1 MANLTQQPSDHQVR
15 KKALGQGSFIVQ
27 APAGSGKTSLLVKR
41 FLNRLLDVKSPK
53 EVLALTFTN
62 KAAAEM
68 AQRLK
73 EALEGK
79 SEDNEIKKI
88 VEKISKHA
96 LKNKWDEGYIDSLM
110 VMTIDK
116 LALRLIKQTPILS
129 SSGVNFL
136 TDEDPDDLYR
146 ETIRET
152 ITSNAENHLL
162 FKYFDYDYHKL
173 TEQLLALISK
183 RDQWL
188 PIVSGLLRSNDKNI
202 EEIYGTYYT
211 NELNIW
217 VEEKIK
223 PNFTNEDLKELE
235 IIVSYLA
242 DNKNIDRKD
251 KLRSS
256 INYEFWFYIRDLI
269 LTKSG
274 KQIRKKIDTSS
285 GFPATNVGKEIKER
299 LLKLIKLKNN
309 KFNILIDF
317 FNVTYHKN
325 IVDIYPLI
333 TPFCLLL
340 IDMVT
345 RLNEKFK
352 ERRIIDFTQIMGNAV
367 EALRDTHLPL
377 ILDQNISHILV
388 DEFQDTNE
396 SQLIFIELL
405 TQNFAGNP
413 EKSFFAVG
421 DPMQSI
427 YRFRKAEVEIFSRVQ
442 KNGISDL
449 KLTSLFL
456 KVNFR
461 SNKNIIDWLNNSF
474 SKAFPLIDDSDEG
487 SVPYSSCESSND
499 NLEGGM
505 ELIALTCDTKSKTA
519 QYEAEALYV
528 LNLIKDTRKSNP
540 DASIAVLTRS
550 KAHLS
555 ELITLINKK
564 DTSIPIDAIEMSKI
578 LSNQTFQDILCLTKA
593 LFDFSDRTNWIA
605 ALKSPWCGLSI
616 NDLVLL
622 FEKDHKSLVWELI
635 NNIDNTSR
643 LDKNSAR
650 RLRSFVEVIRE
661 NIQYRGRISHRYFVE
676 GIWRQ
681 LNGEESM
688 VDSNDIQNIDLF
700 LELLEEASEI
710 LSIDFIKLERLIENK
725 FISKTSIQKN
735 SIKFLTIQKSKG
747 LEFDH
752 VIIPNLNKRTR
763 NEESDL
769 VLYDKSTLSIKNPGS
784 DKNLH
789 SYHAYKERKRLDNEK
804 IRLLYV
810 AMTRAK
816 NKCYLI
822 GTVKKEGDLVIPNS
836 GTFMNILWPFFSDKF
851 TEIATPEDENSF
863 EKFIPKL
870 RRLNDNFYSGDKR
883 YKRSIDTEELSFC
896 YPNMSTDI
904 QRFTGNIVHK
914 YLEIIVKKQLD
925 VDKILSNKLDYTE
938 SLYLEKNFKKKDIK
952 IGLNLVKKSL
962 EMLKKTS
969 DGRWILNRYLADN
982 SEVSYLLES
991 NNTTTQYI
999 PDRSFIE
1006 NDIQWIIDYKTP
1018 FSPIKN
1024 LAVEAK
1030 KHLPQL
1036 RLYET
1041 IFKGNKRVIQKAIY
1055 FAPQGKLIK
1064 L

>member
-1 MANLTQQPSDHQVR
+1 MANITQQPSDHQVR

-285 GFPATNVGKEIKER
+285 GFPATNEGKEIKER
-299 LLKLIKLKNN
+299 LLKLIELKIN

-317 FNVTYHKN
+317 FNVTHHKN

-991 NNTTTQYI
+991 NNTTTQHI

>member
-41 FLNRLLDVKSPK
+41 FLNRLLEVKSPK

-79 SEDNEIKKI
+79 SKDNEIKKI

-96 LKNKWDEGYIDSLM
+96 LKNKWDEGYIDTLM

-188 PIVSGLLRSNDKNI
+188 PIVSGLLRSDDKNI

-413 EKSFFAVG
+413 DKSFFAVG

-442 KNGISDL
+442 KSGISDL

-487 SVPYSSCESSND
+487 SVPYSSCESSNN

-550 KAHLS
+550 KAHLN

-564 DTSIPIDAIEMSKI
+564 DSSIPIDAIEMSKI

-681 LNGEESM
+681 LNGEKSM

-925 VDKILSNKLDYTE
+925 IDKILCNKLDYTE
-938 SLYLEKNFKKKDIK
+938 SLYLGKNFKKKDIK

-991 NNTTTQYI
+991 NNTTTQHI

-1041 IFKGNKRVIQKAIY
+1041 IFKGIKELFK
-1055 FAPQGKLIK
+1055 KLFTLLPK
-1064 L
+1064 EN

>member
-1 MANLTQQPSDHQVR
+1 
-15 KKALGQGSFIVQ
+15 
-27 APAGSGKTSLLVKR
+27 
-41 FLNRLLDVKSPK
+41 
-53 EVLALTFTN
+53 
-62 KAAAEM
+62 
-68 AQRLK
+68 
-73 EALEGK
+73 
-79 SEDNEIKKI
+79 
-88 VEKISKHA
+88 
-96 LKNKWDEGYIDSLM
+96 
-110 VMTIDK
+110 
-116 LALRLIKQTPILS
+116 
-129 SSGVNFL
+129 
-136 TDEDPDDLYR
+136 
-146 ETIRET
+146 
-152 ITSNAENHLL
+152 
-162 FKYFDYDYHKL
+162 
-173 TEQLLALISK
+173 
-183 RDQWL
+183 
-188 PIVSGLLRSNDKNI
+188 
-202 EEIYGTYYT
+202 
-211 NELNIW
+211 
-217 VEEKIK
+217 
-223 PNFTNEDLKELE
+223 
-235 IIVSYLA
+235 
-242 DNKNIDRKD
+242 
-251 KLRSS
+251 
-256 INYEFWFYIRDLI
+256 
-269 LTKSG
+269 
-274 KQIRKKIDTSS
+274 
-285 GFPATNVGKEIKER
+285 
-299 LLKLIKLKNN
+299 
-309 KFNILIDF
+309 
-317 FNVTYHKN
+317 
-325 IVDIYPLI
+325 
-333 TPFCLLL
+333 
-340 IDMVT
+340 
-345 RLNEKFK
+345 
-352 ERRIIDFTQIMGNAV
+352 MGNAV

-991 NNTTTQYI
+991 NNTTTQHI

>member
-1 MANLTQQPSDHQVR
+1 
-15 KKALGQGSFIVQ
+15 
-27 APAGSGKTSLLVKR
+27 
-41 FLNRLLDVKSPK
+41 
-53 EVLALTFTN
+53 
-62 KAAAEM
+62 
-68 AQRLK
+68 
-73 EALEGK
+73 
-79 SEDNEIKKI
+79 
-88 VEKISKHA
+88 
-96 LKNKWDEGYIDSLM
+96 
-110 VMTIDK
+110 
-116 LALRLIKQTPILS
+116 
-129 SSGVNFL
+129 
-136 TDEDPDDLYR
+136 
-146 ETIRET
+146 
-152 ITSNAENHLL
+152 
-162 FKYFDYDYHKL
+162 
-173 TEQLLALISK
+173 
-183 RDQWL
+183 
-188 PIVSGLLRSNDKNI
+188 
-202 EEIYGTYYT
+202 
-211 NELNIW
+211 
-217 VEEKIK
+217 
-223 PNFTNEDLKELE
+223 
-235 IIVSYLA
+235 
-242 DNKNIDRKD
+242 
-251 KLRSS
+251 
-256 INYEFWFYIRDLI
+256 
-269 LTKSG
+269 
-274 KQIRKKIDTSS
+274 
-285 GFPATNVGKEIKER
+285 
-299 LLKLIKLKNN
+299 
-309 KFNILIDF
+309 
-317 FNVTYHKN
+317 
-325 IVDIYPLI
+325 
-333 TPFCLLL
+333 
-340 IDMVT
+340 
-345 RLNEKFK
+345 
-352 ERRIIDFTQIMGNAV
+352 
-367 EALRDTHLPL
+367 
-377 ILDQNISHILV
+377 
-388 DEFQDTNE
+388 
-396 SQLIFIELL
+396 
-405 TQNFAGNP
+405 
-413 EKSFFAVG
+413 
-421 DPMQSI
+421 
-427 YRFRKAEVEIFSRVQ
+427 
-442 KNGISDL
+442 
-449 KLTSLFL
+449 
-456 KVNFR
+456 
-461 SNKNIIDWLNNSF
+461 
-474 SKAFPLIDDSDEG
+474 
-487 SVPYSSCESSND
+487 
-499 NLEGGM
+499 
-505 ELIALTCDTKSKTA
+505 
-519 QYEAEALYV
+519 
-528 LNLIKDTRKSNP
+528 
-540 DASIAVLTRS
+540 
-550 KAHLS
+550 
-555 ELITLINKK
+555 
-564 DTSIPIDAIEMSKI
+564 
-578 LSNQTFQDILCLTKA
+578 
-593 LFDFSDRTNWIA
+593 
-605 ALKSPWCGLSI
+605 
-616 NDLVLL
+616 
-622 FEKDHKSLVWELI
+622 
-635 NNIDNTSR
+635 
-643 LDKNSAR
+643 
-650 RLRSFVEVIRE
+650 
-661 NIQYRGRISHRYFVE
+661 
-676 GIWRQ
+676 
-681 LNGEESM
+681 M

-925 VDKILSNKLDYTE
+925 IDKILSNKLDYTE

-991 NNTTTQYI
+991 NNTTTQHI

>member
-79 SEDNEIKKI
+79 SKDNEIKKI

-188 PIVSGLLRSNDKNI
+188 PIVSGLLRSDDKNI

-413 EKSFFAVG
+413 DKSFFAVG

-487 SVPYSSCESSND
+487 SVPYSSCESSNN

-925 VDKILSNKLDYTE
+925 IDKILSNKLDYTE
-938 SLYLEKNFKKKDIK
+938 SLYLGKNFKKKDIK

-991 NNTTTQYI
+991 NNTTTQHI

>member
-1 MANLTQQPSDHQVR
+1 
-15 KKALGQGSFIVQ
+15 
-27 APAGSGKTSLLVKR
+27 
-41 FLNRLLDVKSPK
+41 
-53 EVLALTFTN
+53 
-62 KAAAEM
+62 
-68 AQRLK
+68 
-73 EALEGK
+73 
-79 SEDNEIKKI
+79 
-88 VEKISKHA
+88 
-96 LKNKWDEGYIDSLM
+96 
-110 VMTIDK
+110 
-116 LALRLIKQTPILS
+116 
-129 SSGVNFL
+129 
-136 TDEDPDDLYR
+136 
-146 ETIRET
+146 
-152 ITSNAENHLL
+152 
-162 FKYFDYDYHKL
+162 
-173 TEQLLALISK
+173 
-183 RDQWL
+183 
-188 PIVSGLLRSNDKNI
+188 
-202 EEIYGTYYT
+202 
-211 NELNIW
+211 
-217 VEEKIK
+217 
-223 PNFTNEDLKELE
+223 
-235 IIVSYLA
+235 
-242 DNKNIDRKD
+242 
-251 KLRSS
+251 
-256 INYEFWFYIRDLI
+256 
-269 LTKSG
+269 
-274 KQIRKKIDTSS
+274 
-285 GFPATNVGKEIKER
+285 
-299 LLKLIKLKNN
+299 
-309 KFNILIDF
+309 
-317 FNVTYHKN
+317 
-325 IVDIYPLI
+325 
-333 TPFCLLL
+333 
-340 IDMVT
+340 MVT

-487 SVPYSSCESSND
+487 SVPYSSCESSNN

-550 KAHLS
+550 KAHLN

-564 DTSIPIDAIEMSKI
+564 DSSIPIDAIEMSKI

-925 VDKILSNKLDYTE
+925 IDKILCNKLDYTE
-938 SLYLEKNFKKKDIK
+938 SLYLGKNFKKKDIK

-991 NNTTTQYI
+991 NNTTTQHI

-1041 IFKGNKRVIQKAIY
+1041 IFKGIKELFK
-1055 FAPQGKLIK
+1055 KLFTLLPK
-1064 L
+1064 EN

>member
-1 MANLTQQPSDHQVR
+1 MANLTQQPSDHQTR

-41 FLNRLLDVKSPK
+41 FLNRLLEVKSPK

-188 PIVSGLLRSNDKNI
+188 PIVSGLLRSDDKNI

-235 IIVSYLA
+235 IIVNYSA

-299 LLKLIKLKNN
+299 LLKLIELKIN

-317 FNVTYHKN
+317 FNVTHHKN

-487 SVPYSSCESSND
+487 SVPYSSCESSNN

-896 YPNMSTDI
+896 YPNISTDI

-925 VDKILSNKLDYTE
+925 IDKILCNKLDYTE
-938 SLYLEKNFKKKDIK
+938 SLYLGKNFKKKDIK

-991 NNTTTQYI
+991 NNTTTQHI

-1041 IFKGNKRVIQKAIY
+1041 IFKRNKRVIQKAIY

>member
-1 MANLTQQPSDHQVR
+1 MDNLTQQPSDHQTR

-41 FLNRLLDVKSPK
+41 FLNRLLEVKSPK

-79 SEDNEIKKI
+79 SKDNEIKKI

-188 PIVSGLLRSNDKNI
+188 PIVSGLLRSDDKNI

-235 IIVSYLA
+235 IIVSYSA

-299 LLKLIKLKNN
+299 LLKLIELKIN

-317 FNVTYHKN
+317 FNVIHHKN

-487 SVPYSSCESSND
+487 SVPYSSCESSNN

-870 RRLNDNFYSGDKR
+870 RRLNDNFYSG
-883 YKRSIDTEELSFC
+883 
-896 YPNMSTDI
+896 
-904 QRFTGNIVHK
+904 G
-914 YLEIIVKKQLD
+914 
-925 VDKILSNKLDYTE
+925 
-938 SLYLEKNFKKKDIK
+938 
-952 IGLNLVKKSL
+952 
-962 EMLKKTS
+962 
-969 DGRWILNRYLADN
+969 
-982 SEVSYLLES
+982 
-991 NNTTTQYI
+991 
-999 PDRSFIE
+999 
-1006 NDIQWIIDYKTP
+1006 
-1018 FSPIKN
+1018 
-1024 LAVEAK
+1024 
-1030 KHLPQL
+1030 
-1036 RLYET
+1036 
-1041 IFKGNKRVIQKAIY
+1041 
-1055 FAPQGKLIK
+1055 
-1064 L
+1064 

>member
-188 PIVSGLLRSNDKNI
+188 PIVSGLLRSDDKNI

-235 IIVSYLA
+235 IIVSYSA

-487 SVPYSSCESSND
+487 SVPYSSCESSNN

-938 SLYLEKNFKKKDIK
+938 SLYLEKNFKKNDIK

-991 NNTTTQYI
+991 NNTTTQHI

>member
-1 MANLTQQPSDHQVR
+1 MANITQQPSDHQVR

-188 PIVSGLLRSNDKNI
+188 PIVSGLLRSDDKNI
-202 EEIYGTYYT
+202 EKIYGTYYT

-217 VEEKIK
+217 VEKKIK

-235 IIVSYLA
+235 IIVSYSA

-285 GFPATNVGKEIKER
+285 GFPATNEGKEIKER
-299 LLKLIKLKNN
+299 LLKLIELKIN

-317 FNVTYHKN
+317 FNVTHHKN

-505 ELIALTCDTKSKTA
+505 ELIALTSDTKSKTA

-578 LSNQTFQDILCLTKA
+578 LSNQTFQDILSLTKA

-616 NDLVLL
+616 NDLALL

-991 NNTTTQYI
+991 NNTTTQHI

>member
-41 FLNRLLDVKSPK
+41 FLNRLLEVKSPK

-96 LKNKWDEGYIDSLM
+96 LKNKWDEGYIDTLM

-274 KQIRKKIDTSS
+274 KQIRKKIDTSG

-413 EKSFFAVG
+413 DKSFFAVG

-487 SVPYSSCESSND
+487 SVPYSSCESSNN

-550 KAHLS
+550 KAHLN

-564 DTSIPIDAIEMSKI
+564 DSSIPIDAIEMSKI

-735 SIKFLTIQKSKG
+735 SIKFLTIQRSKG

-769 VLYDKSTLSIKNPGS
+769 VLYDKSTLSIKNPGN

-925 VDKILSNKLDYTE
+925 IDKILCNKLDYTE
-938 SLYLEKNFKKKDIK
+938 SLYLGKNFKKKDIK

-991 NNTTTQYI
+991 NNTTTQHI

>member
-1 MANLTQQPSDHQVR
+1 MANITQQPSDHQVR

-79 SEDNEIKKI
+79 SKDNEIKKI

-96 LKNKWDEGYIDSLM
+96 LKNKWDEGYIDTLM

-413 EKSFFAVG
+413 DKSFFAVG

-442 KNGISDL
+442 KSGISDL

-487 SVPYSSCESSND
+487 SVPYSSCESSNN

-550 KAHLS
+550 KAHLN

-564 DTSIPIDAIEMSKI
+564 DSSIPIDAIEMSKI

-710 LSIDFIKLERLIENK
+710 LSVDFIKLERLIENK

-735 SIKFLTIQKSKG
+735 SIKFLTIQRSKG

-769 VLYDKSTLSIKNPGS
+769 VLYDKSTLSIKNPGN

-851 TEIATPEDENSF
+851 TEIRTPEDENSF

-925 VDKILSNKLDYTE
+925 IDKILCNKLDYTE
-938 SLYLEKNFKKKDIK
+938 SLYLGKNFKKKDIK

-982 SEVSYLLES
+982 SEVSYFLES
-991 NNTTTQYI
+991 NNITTQHI

-1024 LAVEAK
+1024 LAAEAK

-1036 RLYET
+1036 RSYET
-1041 IFKGNKRVIQKAIY
+1041 IFKENKRVIQKAIY

>member
-41 FLNRLLDVKSPK
+41 FLNRLLEVKSPK

-79 SEDNEIKKI
+79 SKDNEIKKI

-96 LKNKWDEGYIDSLM
+96 LKNKWDEGYIDTLM

-188 PIVSGLLRSNDKNI
+188 PIVSGLLRSDDKNI

-487 SVPYSSCESSND
+487 SVPYSSCESSNN

-681 LNGEESM
+681 LNGEKSM

-735 SIKFLTIQKSKG
+735 SIKFLTIQRSKG

-769 VLYDKSTLSIKNPGS
+769 VLYDKSTLSIKNPGN

-925 VDKILSNKLDYTE
+925 IDKILCNKLDYTE
-938 SLYLEKNFKKKDIK
+938 SLYLGKNFKKKDIK

-991 NNTTTQYI
+991 NNTTTQHI

>member
-1 MANLTQQPSDHQVR
+1 MDNLTQQPSDHQTR

-41 FLNRLLDVKSPK
+41 FLNRLLEVKSPK

-79 SEDNEIKKI
+79 SKDNEIKKI

-188 PIVSGLLRSNDKNI
+188 PIVSGLLRSDDKNI

-235 IIVSYLA
+235 IIVSYSA

-285 GFPATNVGKEIKER
+285 GFPATNEGKEIKER
-299 LLKLIKLKNN
+299 LLKLIELKIN

-317 FNVTYHKN
+317 FNVTHHKN

-487 SVPYSSCESSND
+487 SVPYSSCESSNN

-550 KAHLS
+550 KAHLN

-564 DTSIPIDAIEMSKI
+564 DSSIPIDAIEMSKI

-769 VLYDKSTLSIKNPGS
+769 VLYDKSTLSIKNPGN

-925 VDKILSNKLDYTE
+925 IDKILCNKLDYTE
-938 SLYLEKNFKKKDIK
+938 SLYLGKNFKKKDIK

-991 NNTTTQYI
+991 NNTTTQHI

>member
-1 MANLTQQPSDHQVR
+1 M
-15 KKALGQGSFIVQ
+15 
-27 APAGSGKTSLLVKR
+27 
-41 FLNRLLDVKSPK
+41 
-53 EVLALTFTN
+53 
-62 KAAAEM
+62 
-68 AQRLK
+68 
-73 EALEGK
+73 
-79 SEDNEIKKI
+79 
-88 VEKISKHA
+88 
-96 LKNKWDEGYIDSLM
+96 
-110 VMTIDK
+110 
-116 LALRLIKQTPILS
+116 
-129 SSGVNFL
+129 
-136 TDEDPDDLYR
+136 
-146 ETIRET
+146 
-152 ITSNAENHLL
+152 
-162 FKYFDYDYHKL
+162 
-173 TEQLLALISK
+173 
-183 RDQWL
+183 
-188 PIVSGLLRSNDKNI
+188 
-202 EEIYGTYYT
+202 
-211 NELNIW
+211 
-217 VEEKIK
+217 
-223 PNFTNEDLKELE
+223 
-235 IIVSYLA
+235 
-242 DNKNIDRKD
+242 
-251 KLRSS
+251 
-256 INYEFWFYIRDLI
+256 
-269 LTKSG
+269 
-274 KQIRKKIDTSS
+274 
-285 GFPATNVGKEIKER
+285 GKEIKER
-299 LLKLIKLKNN
+299 LLELIELKIN

-317 FNVTYHKN
+317 FNVTHHKN

-487 SVPYSSCESSND
+487 SVPYSSCESSNN

-914 YLEIIVKKQLD
+914 YLEMIVKKQLD
-925 VDKILSNKLDYTE
+925 IDKLLRNKLDYTE
-938 SLYLEKNFKKKDIK
+938 SLYLGKNFKKKDIK

-991 NNTTTQYI
+991 NNTTTQHI

>member
-41 FLNRLLDVKSPK
+41 FLNRLLEVKSPK

-79 SEDNEIKKI
+79 SKDNEIKKI

-96 LKNKWDEGYIDSLM
+96 LKNKWDEGYIDTLM

-188 PIVSGLLRSNDKNI
+188 PIVSGLLRSDDKNI

-299 LLKLIKLKNN
+299 LLKLIELKIN

-413 EKSFFAVG
+413 DKSFFAVG

-442 KNGISDL
+442 KSGISDL

-456 KVNFR
+456 NVNFR

-474 SKAFPLIDDSDEG
+474 SKAFPLIDDSDDG
-487 SVPYSSCESSND
+487 SVPYSSCESSNN

-550 KAHLS
+550 KAHLN

-564 DTSIPIDAIEMSKI
+564 DSSIPIDAIEMSKI

-681 LNGEESM
+681 LNGEKSM

-735 SIKFLTIQKSKG
+735 SIKFLTIQRSKG

-789 SYHAYKERKRLDNEK
+789 SYHAYKERKRIDNEK

-822 GTVKKEGDLVIPNS
+822 GTVKKEGDLVIPNP
-836 GTFMNILWPFFSDKF
+836 GTFLNILWPFFSDKF

-863 EKFIPKL
+863 ENFIPKL

-925 VDKILSNKLDYTE
+925 IDKILCNKLDYTE
-938 SLYLEKNFKKKDIK
+938 SLYLGKNFKKKDIK

-991 NNTTTQYI
+991 NNTSTQHI

>member
-1 MANLTQQPSDHQVR
+1 M
-15 KKALGQGSFIVQ
+15 
-27 APAGSGKTSLLVKR
+27 
-41 FLNRLLDVKSPK
+41 
-53 EVLALTFTN
+53 
-62 KAAAEM
+62 
-68 AQRLK
+68 
-73 EALEGK
+73 
-79 SEDNEIKKI
+79 
-88 VEKISKHA
+88 
-96 LKNKWDEGYIDSLM
+96 
-110 VMTIDK
+110 
-116 LALRLIKQTPILS
+116 
-129 SSGVNFL
+129 
-136 TDEDPDDLYR
+136 
-146 ETIRET
+146 
-152 ITSNAENHLL
+152 
-162 FKYFDYDYHKL
+162 
-173 TEQLLALISK
+173 
-183 RDQWL
+183 
-188 PIVSGLLRSNDKNI
+188 
-202 EEIYGTYYT
+202 
-211 NELNIW
+211 
-217 VEEKIK
+217 
-223 PNFTNEDLKELE
+223 
-235 IIVSYLA
+235 
-242 DNKNIDRKD
+242 
-251 KLRSS
+251 
-256 INYEFWFYIRDLI
+256 
-269 LTKSG
+269 
-274 KQIRKKIDTSS
+274 
-285 GFPATNVGKEIKER
+285 GKEIKER
-299 LLKLIKLKNN
+299 LLKLIELKIN

-317 FNVTYHKN
+317 FNVTHHKN

-487 SVPYSSCESSND
+487 SVPYSSCESSNN

-769 VLYDKSTLSIKNPGS
+769 VLYDKSTLSIKNPGN

-925 VDKILSNKLDYTE
+925 IDKILCNKLDYTE
-938 SLYLEKNFKKKDIK
+938 SLYLGKNFKKKDIK

-991 NNTTTQYI
+991 NNTTTQHI

-1041 IFKGNKRVIQKAIY
+1041 IFKRNKRVIQKAIY

>member
-41 FLNRLLDVKSPK
+41 FLNRLLEVKSPK

-79 SEDNEIKKI
+79 SKDNEIKKI

-96 LKNKWDEGYIDSLM
+96 LKNKWDEGYIDTLM

-188 PIVSGLLRSNDKNI
+188 PIVSGLLRSDDKNI

-413 EKSFFAVG
+413 DKSFFAVG

-442 KNGISDL
+442 KSGISDL

-487 SVPYSSCESSND
+487 SVPYSSCESSNN

-550 KAHLS
+550 KAHLN

-564 DTSIPIDAIEMSKI
+564 DSSIPIDAIEMSKI

-769 VLYDKSTLSIKNPGS
+769 VLYDKSTLSIKNPGN

-822 GTVKKEGDLVIPNS
+822 GTVKKEGDLVTPNS

-925 VDKILSNKLDYTE
+925 IDKILCNKLDYTE
-938 SLYLEKNFKKKDIK
+938 SLYLGKNFKKKDIK

-991 NNTTTQYI
+991 NNTTTQHI

-1041 IFKGNKRVIQKAIY
+1041 IFKGIKELFK
-1055 FAPQGKLIK
+1055 KLFTLLPK
-1064 L
+1064 EN

>member
-1 MANLTQQPSDHQVR
+1 
-15 KKALGQGSFIVQ
+15 
-27 APAGSGKTSLLVKR
+27 
-41 FLNRLLDVKSPK
+41 
-53 EVLALTFTN
+53 
-62 KAAAEM
+62 
-68 AQRLK
+68 
-73 EALEGK
+73 
-79 SEDNEIKKI
+79 
-88 VEKISKHA
+88 
-96 LKNKWDEGYIDSLM
+96 
-110 VMTIDK
+110 
-116 LALRLIKQTPILS
+116 
-129 SSGVNFL
+129 
-136 TDEDPDDLYR
+136 
-146 ETIRET
+146 
-152 ITSNAENHLL
+152 
-162 FKYFDYDYHKL
+162 
-173 TEQLLALISK
+173 
-183 RDQWL
+183 
-188 PIVSGLLRSNDKNI
+188 
-202 EEIYGTYYT
+202 
-211 NELNIW
+211 
-217 VEEKIK
+217 
-223 PNFTNEDLKELE
+223 
-235 IIVSYLA
+235 
-242 DNKNIDRKD
+242 
-251 KLRSS
+251 
-256 INYEFWFYIRDLI
+256 
-269 LTKSG
+269 
-274 KQIRKKIDTSS
+274 
-285 GFPATNVGKEIKER
+285 
-299 LLKLIKLKNN
+299 
-309 KFNILIDF
+309 
-317 FNVTYHKN
+317 
-325 IVDIYPLI
+325 
-333 TPFCLLL
+333 
-340 IDMVT
+340 MVT

-487 SVPYSSCESSND
+487 SVPYSSCESSNN

-925 VDKILSNKLDYTE
+925 IDKILCNKLDYTE
-938 SLYLEKNFKKKDIK
+938 SLYLGKNFKKKDIK

-991 NNTTTQYI
+991 NNTTTQHI

-1041 IFKGNKRVIQKAIY
+1041 IFKRNKRVIQKAIY

>member
-41 FLNRLLDVKSPK
+41 FLNRLLEVKSPK

-79 SEDNEIKKI
+79 SKDNEIKKI

-188 PIVSGLLRSNDKNI
+188 PIVSGLLRSDDKNI

-413 EKSFFAVG
+413 DKSFFAVG

-442 KNGISDL
+442 KSGISDL

-487 SVPYSSCESSND
+487 SVPYSSCESSNN

-769 VLYDKSTLSIKNPGS
+769 VLYDKSTLSIKNPGN

-925 VDKILSNKLDYTE
+925 IDKILCNKLDYTE
-938 SLYLEKNFKKKDIK
+938 SLYLGKNFKKKDIK

-991 NNTTTQYI
+991 NNTTTQHI

-1036 RLYET
+1036 RSYET
-1041 IFKGNKRVIQKAIY
+1041 IFKENKRVIQKAIY

>member
-41 FLNRLLDVKSPK
+41 FLNRLLEVKSPK

-79 SEDNEIKKI
+79 SKDNEIKKI

-188 PIVSGLLRSNDKNI
+188 PIVSGLLRSDDKNI

-242 DNKNIDRKD
+242 DNKNIDHKD

-256 INYEFWFYIRDLI
+256 INYEFWFYIRDLL

-274 KQIRKKIDTSS
+274 KQIRKKIDASS

-299 LLKLIKLKNN
+299 LLKLIELKIN

-317 FNVTYHKN
+317 FNVTHHKN

-487 SVPYSSCESSND
+487 SVPYSSCESSNN

-769 VLYDKSTLSIKNPGS
+769 VLYDKSTLSIKNPGN

-925 VDKILSNKLDYTE
+925 IDKILCNKLDYTE
-938 SLYLEKNFKKKDIK
+938 SLYLGKNFKKKDIK

-991 NNTTTQYI
+991 NNTTTQHI

-1041 IFKGNKRVIQKAIY
+1041 IFKENKRVIQKAIY

>member
-1 MANLTQQPSDHQVR
+1 
-15 KKALGQGSFIVQ
+15 
-27 APAGSGKTSLLVKR
+27 
-41 FLNRLLDVKSPK
+41 
-53 EVLALTFTN
+53 
-62 KAAAEM
+62 
-68 AQRLK
+68 
-73 EALEGK
+73 
-79 SEDNEIKKI
+79 
-88 VEKISKHA
+88 
-96 LKNKWDEGYIDSLM
+96 
-110 VMTIDK
+110 
-116 LALRLIKQTPILS
+116 
-129 SSGVNFL
+129 
-136 TDEDPDDLYR
+136 
-146 ETIRET
+146 
-152 ITSNAENHLL
+152 
-162 FKYFDYDYHKL
+162 
-173 TEQLLALISK
+173 
-183 RDQWL
+183 
-188 PIVSGLLRSNDKNI
+188 
-202 EEIYGTYYT
+202 
-211 NELNIW
+211 
-217 VEEKIK
+217 
-223 PNFTNEDLKELE
+223 
-235 IIVSYLA
+235 
-242 DNKNIDRKD
+242 
-251 KLRSS
+251 
-256 INYEFWFYIRDLI
+256 
-269 LTKSG
+269 
-274 KQIRKKIDTSS
+274 
-285 GFPATNVGKEIKER
+285 
-299 LLKLIKLKNN
+299 
-309 KFNILIDF
+309 
-317 FNVTYHKN
+317 
-325 IVDIYPLI
+325 
-333 TPFCLLL
+333 
-340 IDMVT
+340 
-345 RLNEKFK
+345 
-352 ERRIIDFTQIMGNAV
+352 
-367 EALRDTHLPL
+367 
-377 ILDQNISHILV
+377 
-388 DEFQDTNE
+388 
-396 SQLIFIELL
+396 
-405 TQNFAGNP
+405 
-413 EKSFFAVG
+413 
-421 DPMQSI
+421 
-427 YRFRKAEVEIFSRVQ
+427 Q

-487 SVPYSSCESSND
+487 SVPYSSCESSNN

-505 ELIALTCDTKSKTA
+505 ELITLTCDTKSKAA

-528 LNLIKDTRKSNP
+528 LNVIKSTRKSNP

-578 LSNQTFQDILCLTKA
+578 LSNQTFADILCLTKA

-622 FEKDHKSLVWELI
+622 FEKDHKSLIWELI

-650 RLRSFVEVIRE
+650 RLRSFVEVISE

-735 SIKFLTIQKSKG
+735 PIKFLTIQKSKG

-836 GTFMNILWPFFSDKF
+836 GTFMNILWPFFSNKF
-851 TEIATPEDENSF
+851 TEIATPEGENSF

-925 VDKILSNKLDYTE
+925 IDKILCNKLDYTE
-938 SLYLEKNFKKKDIK
+938 SLYLGKNFKKKDIK

-991 NNTTTQYI
+991 NNTTTQHI

>member
-41 FLNRLLDVKSPK
+41 FLNRLLEVKSPK

-79 SEDNEIKKI
+79 SKDNEIKKI

-96 LKNKWDEGYIDSLM
+96 LKNKWDEGYIDTLM

-188 PIVSGLLRSNDKNI
+188 PIVSGLLRSDDKNI

-242 DNKNIDRKD
+242 DNKNIDHKD

-274 KQIRKKIDTSS
+274 KQIRKKIDTST

-487 SVPYSSCESSND
+487 SVPYSSCESSNN

-550 KAHLS
+550 KAHLN

-564 DTSIPIDAIEMSKI
+564 DSSIPIDAIEMSKI

-681 LNGEESM
+681 LNGEKSM

-735 SIKFLTIQKSKG
+735 SIKFLTIQRSKG

-925 VDKILSNKLDYTE
+925 IDKILCNKLDYTE
-938 SLYLEKNFKKKDIK
+938 SLYLGKNFKKKDIK

-991 NNTTTQYI
+991 NNTTTQHI

-1041 IFKGNKRVIQKAIY
+1041 IFKRNKRVIQKAIY

>member
-1 MANLTQQPSDHQVR
+1 MANLTQQPSDHQTR
-15 KKALGQGSFIVQ
+15 EKALGQGSFIVQ
-27 APAGSGKTSLLVKR
+27 APAGSGKTTLLIKR
-41 FLNRLLDVKSPK
+41 FLNRLLEVKSPK

-62 KAAAEM
+62 KASAEM

-79 SEDNEIKKI
+79 SKDNEIKKI

-96 LKNKWDEGYIDSLM
+96 LKSKWDEGYIDSLM

-129 SSGVNFL
+129 SSGINFL

-173 TEQLLALISK
+173 TEQLLALINK

-188 PIVSGLLRSNDKNI
+188 PIVSGLLKSNDKNI
-202 EEIYGTYYT
+202 EKIYRSYYT

-235 IIVSYLA
+235 IIVNYSA
-242 DNKNIDRKD
+242 DIKNIDHKD
-251 KLRSS
+251 KLRSP
-256 INYEFWFYIRDLI
+256 INYEFWFYIRDLL

-285 GFPATNVGKEIKER
+285 GFPATNEGKEIKER
-299 LLKLIKLKNN
+299 LLKLKELKIN

-317 FNVTYHKN
+317 FNVIDQKN
-325 IVDIYPLI
+325 LVDIYSLI

-367 EALRDTHLPL
+367 EALRDTNLPL

-405 TQNFAGNP
+405 IQNFAGNP

-487 SVPYSSCESSND
+487 SVPYSSCESSN
-499 NLEGGM
+499 NNPEGGI

-550 KAHLS
+550 KAHLN

-593 LFDFSDRTNWIA
+593 LFDFSDRTNWMA

-635 NNIDNTSR
+635 NNIDITSR
-643 LDKNSAR
+643 LDKESER
-650 RLRSFVEVIRE
+650 RLRNFIEVIRE

-735 SIKFLTIQKSKG
+735 PIKFLTIQKSKG

-769 VLYDKSTLSIKNPGS
+769 VLYDKSTLSIKNPGN

-822 GTVKKEGDLVIPNS
+822 GTVKKEGDLVVPNS

-851 TEIATPEDENSF
+851 TEIETPEDESSF

-896 YPNMSTDI
+896 YPNIS
-904 QRFTGNIVHK
+904 
-914 YLEIIVKKQLD
+914 
-925 VDKILSNKLDYTE
+925 
-938 SLYLEKNFKKKDIK
+938 
-952 IGLNLVKKSL
+952 
-962 EMLKKTS
+962 
-969 DGRWILNRYLADN
+969 
-982 SEVSYLLES
+982 SEYPKVY
-991 NNTTTQYI
+991 
-999 PDRSFIE
+999 R
-1006 NDIQWIIDYKTP
+1006 
-1018 FSPIKN
+1018 
-1024 LAVEAK
+1024 
-1030 KHLPQL
+1030 
-1036 RLYET
+1036 
-1041 IFKGNKRVIQKAIY
+1041 
-1055 FAPQGKLIK
+1055 
-1064 L
+1064 

>member
-41 FLNRLLDVKSPK
+41 FLNRLLEVKSPK

-79 SEDNEIKKI
+79 SKDNEIKKI

-96 LKNKWDEGYIDSLM
+96 LKNKWDEGYIDTLM

-188 PIVSGLLRSNDKNI
+188 PIVSGLLRSDDKNI

-442 KNGISDL
+442 KSGISDL

-487 SVPYSSCESSND
+487 SVPYSSCESSNN

-550 KAHLS
+550 KAHLN

-564 DTSIPIDAIEMSKI
+564 DSSIPIDAIEMSKI

-925 VDKILSNKLDYTE
+925 IDKILCNKLDYTE
-938 SLYLEKNFKKKDIK
+938 SLYLGKNFKKKDIK

-991 NNTTTQYI
+991 NNTTTQHI

>member
-1 MANLTQQPSDHQVR
+1 
-15 KKALGQGSFIVQ
+15 
-27 APAGSGKTSLLVKR
+27 
-41 FLNRLLDVKSPK
+41 
-53 EVLALTFTN
+53 
-62 KAAAEM
+62 
-68 AQRLK
+68 
-73 EALEGK
+73 
-79 SEDNEIKKI
+79 
-88 VEKISKHA
+88 
-96 LKNKWDEGYIDSLM
+96 M

-188 PIVSGLLRSNDKNI
+188 PIVSGLLRSDDKNI

-235 IIVSYLA
+235 IIVNYSA

-299 LLKLIKLKNN
+299 LLKLIELKIN

-317 FNVTYHKN
+317 FNVTHHKN

-487 SVPYSSCESSND
+487 SVPYSSCESSNN

-925 VDKILSNKLDYTE
+925 IDKILCNKLDYTE
-938 SLYLEKNFKKKDIK
+938 SLYLGKNFKKKDIK

-991 NNTTTQYI
+991 NNTTTQHI

>member
-1 MANLTQQPSDHQVR
+1 M
-15 KKALGQGSFIVQ
+15 
-27 APAGSGKTSLLVKR
+27 
-41 FLNRLLDVKSPK
+41 
-53 EVLALTFTN
+53 
-62 KAAAEM
+62 
-68 AQRLK
+68 
-73 EALEGK
+73 
-79 SEDNEIKKI
+79 
-88 VEKISKHA
+88 
-96 LKNKWDEGYIDSLM
+96 
-110 VMTIDK
+110 
-116 LALRLIKQTPILS
+116 
-129 SSGVNFL
+129 
-136 TDEDPDDLYR
+136 
-146 ETIRET
+146 
-152 ITSNAENHLL
+152 
-162 FKYFDYDYHKL
+162 
-173 TEQLLALISK
+173 
-183 RDQWL
+183 
-188 PIVSGLLRSNDKNI
+188 
-202 EEIYGTYYT
+202 
-211 NELNIW
+211 
-217 VEEKIK
+217 
-223 PNFTNEDLKELE
+223 
-235 IIVSYLA
+235 
-242 DNKNIDRKD
+242 
-251 KLRSS
+251 
-256 INYEFWFYIRDLI
+256 
-269 LTKSG
+269 
-274 KQIRKKIDTSS
+274 
-285 GFPATNVGKEIKER
+285 GKEIKER
-299 LLKLIKLKNN
+299 LLKLIELKIN

-317 FNVTYHKN
+317 FNVTNHKN

-487 SVPYSSCESSND
+487 SVPYSSCESSNN

-550 KAHLS
+550 KAHLN

-769 VLYDKSTLSIKNPGS
+769 VLYDKSTLSIKNPGN

-925 VDKILSNKLDYTE
+925 IDKILCNKLDYTE
-938 SLYLEKNFKKKDIK
+938 SLYLGKNFKKKDIK

-991 NNTTTQYI
+991 NNTTTQHI

-1041 IFKGNKRVIQKAIY
+1041 IFKGIKELFK
-1055 FAPQGKLIK
+1055 KLFTLLPK
-1064 L
+1064 EN

>member
-41 FLNRLLDVKSPK
+41 FLNRLLEVKSPK

-188 PIVSGLLRSNDKNI
+188 PIVSGLLRSDDKNI

-487 SVPYSSCESSND
+487 SVPYSSCESSNN

-681 LNGEESM
+681 LNGEKSM

-735 SIKFLTIQKSKG
+735 SIKFLTIQRSKG

-925 VDKILSNKLDYTE
+925 IDKILCNKLDYTE
-938 SLYLEKNFKKKDIK
+938 SLYLGKNFKKKDIK

-991 NNTTTQYI
+991 NNTTTQHI

>member
-41 FLNRLLDVKSPK
+41 FLNRLLEVKSPK

-79 SEDNEIKKI
+79 SKDNEIKKI

-188 PIVSGLLRSNDKNI
+188 PIVSGLLRSDDKNI

-299 LLKLIKLKNN
+299 LLKLIELKIN

-413 EKSFFAVG
+413 DKSFFAVG

-487 SVPYSSCESSND
+487 SVPYSSCESSNN

-550 KAHLS
+550 KAHLN

-564 DTSIPIDAIEMSKI
+564 DSSIPIDAIEMSKI

-769 VLYDKSTLSIKNPGS
+769 VLYDKSTLSIKNPGN

-925 VDKILSNKLDYTE
+925 IDKILSNKLDYTE
-938 SLYLEKNFKKKDIK
+938 SLYLGKNFKKKDIK

-991 NNTTTQYI
+991 NNTTTQHI

-1036 RLYET
+1036 RSYET
-1041 IFKGNKRVIQKAIY
+1041 IFKENKRVIQKAIY

>member
-41 FLNRLLDVKSPK
+41 FLNRLLEVKSPK

-79 SEDNEIKKI
+79 SKDNEIKKI

-188 PIVSGLLRSNDKNI
+188 PIVSGLLRSDDKNI

-235 IIVSYLA
+235 IIVSYSA

-299 LLKLIKLKNN
+299 LLKLIELKIN

-487 SVPYSSCESSND
+487 SVPYSSCESSNN

-564 DTSIPIDAIEMSKI
+564 DSSIPIDAIEMSKI

-769 VLYDKSTLSIKNPGS
+769 VLYDKSTLSIKNPGN

-925 VDKILSNKLDYTE
+925 IDKILCNKLDYTE
-938 SLYLEKNFKKKDIK
+938 SLYLGKNFKKKDIK

-991 NNTTTQYI
+991 NNTTTQHI

-1041 IFKGNKRVIQKAIY
+1041 IFKRNKRVIQKAIY

>member
-41 FLNRLLDVKSPK
+41 FLNRLLEVKSPK

-79 SEDNEIKKI
+79 SKDNEIKKI

-96 LKNKWDEGYIDSLM
+96 LKNKWDEGYIDTLM

-188 PIVSGLLRSNDKNI
+188 PIVSGLLRSDDKNI

-487 SVPYSSCESSND
+487 SVPYSSCESSNN

-550 KAHLS
+550 KAHLN

-564 DTSIPIDAIEMSKI
+564 DSSIPIDAIEMSKI

-681 LNGEESM
+681 LNGEKSM

-735 SIKFLTIQKSKG
+735 SIKFLTIQRSKG

-769 VLYDKSTLSIKNPGS
+769 VLYDKSTLSIKNPGN

-870 RRLNDNFYSGDKR
+870 RRLNDNFYSEDKR

-925 VDKILSNKLDYTE
+925 IDKILCNKLDYTE
-938 SLYLEKNFKKKDIK
+938 SLYLGKNFKKKDIK

-991 NNTTTQYI
+991 NNTTTQHI

-1041 IFKGNKRVIQKAIY
+1041 IFKRNKRVIQKAIY

>member
-1 MANLTQQPSDHQVR
+1 
-15 KKALGQGSFIVQ
+15 
-27 APAGSGKTSLLVKR
+27 
-41 FLNRLLDVKSPK
+41 
-53 EVLALTFTN
+53 
-62 KAAAEM
+62 
-68 AQRLK
+68 
-73 EALEGK
+73 
-79 SEDNEIKKI
+79 
-88 VEKISKHA
+88 
-96 LKNKWDEGYIDSLM
+96 M

-285 GFPATNVGKEIKER
+285 GFPATNEGKEIKER
-299 LLKLIKLKNN
+299 LLKLIELKIN

-487 SVPYSSCESSND
+487 SVPYSSCESSNY

-925 VDKILSNKLDYTE
+925 IDKILCNKLDYTE
-938 SLYLEKNFKKKDIK
+938 SLYLGKNFKKKDIK

-991 NNTTTQYI
+991 NNTTTQHI

-1030 KHLPQL
+1030 KHLPSCDYMKQFL
-1036 RLYET
+1036 RGIKEL
-1041 IFKGNKRVIQKAIY
+1041 FK
-1055 FAPQGKLIK
+1055 KLFTLLPK
-1064 L
+1064 EN

>member
-1 MANLTQQPSDHQVR
+1 MANITQQPSDHQVR

-413 EKSFFAVG
+413 DKSFFAVG

-487 SVPYSSCESSND
+487 SVPYSSCESSNN

-550 KAHLS
+550 KAHLN

-564 DTSIPIDAIEMSKI
+564 DSSIPIDAIEMSKI

-914 YLEIIVKKQLD
+914 YLEIIIKKQLD

-938 SLYLEKNFKKKDIK
+938 SLYLGKNFKKKDIK

-991 NNTTTQYI
+991 NNTTTQHI

>member
-41 FLNRLLDVKSPK
+41 FLNRLLEVKSPK

-79 SEDNEIKKI
+79 SKDNEIKKI

-96 LKNKWDEGYIDSLM
+96 LKNKWDEGYIDTLM

-188 PIVSGLLRSNDKNI
+188 PIVSGLLRSDDKNI

-413 EKSFFAVG
+413 DKSFFAVG

-442 KNGISDL
+442 KSGISDL

-487 SVPYSSCESSND
+487 SVPYSSCESSNN

-550 KAHLS
+550 KAHLN

-564 DTSIPIDAIEMSKI
+564 DSSIPIDAIEMSKI

-735 SIKFLTIQKSKG
+735 SIKFLTIQRSKG

-925 VDKILSNKLDYTE
+925 IDKILCNKLDYTE
-938 SLYLEKNFKKKDIK
+938 SLYLGKNFKKKDIK

-991 NNTTTQYI
+991 NNTTTQHI

-1024 LAVEAK
+1024 LAAEAK

-1036 RLYET
+1036 RSYET
-1041 IFKGNKRVIQKAIY
+1041 IFKENKRVIQKAIY